1 MNAMPLA
8 AAALRVRLA
17 LARLGIFNCIAL
29 ALLLAAAVAWQT
41 GTAYL
46 HAQTEATRRTL
57 AQARATLHA
66 PAQDAHQ
73 AASALPQ
80 HRLAAFYAALGER
93 RYAEQ
98 QVKTLFAIAAKSGL
112 NLDQAEYRAAFDRT
126 SGVTAYQIQL
136 PVKGSYEAI
145 RMFCE
150 QTLLAIPFA
159 SLDDIG
165 FKREA
170 IGDTSLEARL
180 RLTLYLADS
189 SRGPA
194 SAALQTVAQEKR
206 P

>member
-1 MNAMPLA
+1 MNGASLSLA
-8 AAALRVRLA
+8 LLRVRLA
-17 LARLGIFNCIAL
+17 LARLGALNGVAL
-29 ALLLAAAVAWQT
+29 ALLLTAAIAWQA
-41 GTAYL
+41 GTSYL
-46 HAQTEATRRTL
+46 RDRIDSTRRALYTARAALQAPPNAAEAT
-57 AQARATLHA
+57 
-66 PAQDAHQ
+66 
-73 AASALPQ
+73 SALPQ
-80 HRLAAFYAALGER
+80 QRLAAFYDSLGER

-112 NLDQAEYRAAFDRT
+112 RLDQAEYRASFDRT

-165 FKREA
+165 FKREE
-170 IGDTSLEARL
+170 IGMADLEARV
-180 RLTLYLADS
+180 RLTLYLAD
-189 SRGPA
+189 RNRNA
-194 SAALQTVAQEKR
+194 SAAGPQTVALERR